1 MATLTE
7 ASQKHLSDNRMVGAV
22 SAMVA
27 STMTTITPGSMTKTS
42 GGLQSPIAQVT
53 NTFRGMIGALREI
66 NKEKGRQRDIANQM
80 RRAEDED
87 RREQGAPIRDI
98 PKSEEIKEDSESG
111 FLGNLLAILRRVFSV
126 LTTAFGL
133 IMRTVAR
140 LTTLIVRTGMR
151 IVTTALGA
159 ILSSIAGIMRNPRLR
174 LLAIGAAGAAAAAAY
189 IFGSRSGGEE
199 PTTTGG
205 GGSSGAGAS
214 GRGLTRE
221 FASQVVEGEGRRN
234 SQGIMLDIPPE
245 GRGLLD
251 AIAVPESAGR
261 YDVIFGN
268 GRIPGYPGSITNFAD
283 HPRINVP
290 IPSGPNAGRTSSAAG
305 RYQFIQGTWDSL
317 ARKYNLQD
325 FSPEN
330 QDKAAWYLAQED
342 YKRRTNRDLYT
353 DLIEGRLQQ
362 VSRSLSATWTS
373 LAGGI
378 EAQRSGEGSAFEQNY
393 RRGVAA
399 SRQPSPTI
407 AAAAPAAPAD
417 TSQPA
422 GSPQPAP
429 SAAPQQTSIQPEQQP
444 STPQQVAPE
453 PPATPQTVASMPT
466 SGMGAIETITQ
477 VQPIVIRERA
487 A

>member
-22 SAMVA
+22 SAMMA

-205 GGSSGAGAS
+205 GGGSSGAGTS

-399 SRQPSPTI
+399 SRQ
-407 AAAAPAAPAD
+407 
-417 TSQPA
+417 
-422 GSPQPAP
+422 
-429 SAAPQQTSIQPEQQP
+429 QTSIQPEQQP

-466 SGMGAIETITQ
+466 SGMGATETITQ